1 MELYCHRGWML
12 TIIMW
17 KDIETSEDLLGY
29 RFHAR
34 LLKEIVLDKS
44 MLPTSIG
51 IFGNWGY
58 GKSSLMLLMEKEIN
72 EEITK
77 QVAEENNPRILQ
89 VRFNGWQYESY
100 ETTKY
105 SLIQVLL
112 DSVEKYLSDNR
123 DIFDKL
129 DIILKRI
136 NLLKLGVLLLKKYV
150 WDKIPNAIK
159 SNLPTAD
166 DLKKCVGVDDIT
178 KFQNEFQNEHTSL
191 FVTKFRT
198 LLESIVEDAKF
209 DSIIVY
215 IDDLDR
221 CSGEKMIECIEA
233 IKLFLNVKNTAF
245 VLGAD
250 ERMVERAIKEHYPE
264 IEQDKRQIYS
274 PFSDYLEKL
283 IQIPYRLPRLSL
295 NEQYTY
301 ILFLLLKSKYPNFFN
316 AVIKD
321 YNDYKNKEPFGNYD
335 AEKMRA
341 ALGENKIPDVEAL
354 IPIIPMMTRFLN
366 GSPRQLKR
374 FLNTFD
380 LRMRMVQVANI
391 REIDPTV
398 LAKLM
403 LLEYNFK
410 YQRLFESLYGMQL
423 LGDGIIDKI
432 GEVEE
437 CARQKKKLNDKRWQ
451 EWEEDNLVLDWLSLS
466 PSLSGVNL
474 KEYFWIARDSLKN
487 SVPVESLVS
496 NVARRFYLT
505 LRNKQSAIAKKKFL
519 QEEIAKLE
527 DEERQMV
534 IMLLNHDFT
543 KNPNDSKVLELLQAD
558 SEVRVLIQNES
569 DCKSLF
575 SHVDTLKM
583 EPAWGVI
590 LGKLKKNDFWN
601 HFISPLKFGEKL
613 QKMLN
618 K

>member
-1 MELYCHRGWML
+1 
-12 TIIMW
+12 MW

-29 RFHAR
+29 RFHAK

-451 EWEEDNLVLDWLSLS
+451 EWEEDNLVLDWLSHS

>member
-1 MELYCHRGWML
+1 
-12 TIIMW
+12 MW

-29 RFHAR
+29 RFHAK

-58 GKSSLMLLMEKEIN
+58 GKSSLMLLLEKEIN
-72 EEITK
+72 EEIAMH
-77 QVAEENNPRILQ
+77 VAEGNTPRILQ

-123 DIFDKL
+123 DVFEKL
-129 DIILKRI
+129 DILLKRI

-159 SNLPTAD
+159 SNLPQAD
-166 DLKKCVGVDDIT
+166 DLKECIGVDDIT

-198 LLESIVEDAKF
+198 LLESIVEEAKF

-601 HFISPLKFGEKL
+601 HFISPLKFGDKL

>member
-1 MELYCHRGWML
+1 
-12 TIIMW
+12 MW

-29 RFHAR
+29 RFHAK

-58 GKSSLMLLMEKEIN
+58 GKSSLMLLLEKEIN
-72 EEITK
+72 EEIAMH
-77 QVAEENNPRILQ
+77 VAEGNTPRILQ

-123 DIFDKL
+123 DVFEKL
-129 DIILKRI
+129 DILLKRI

-159 SNLPTAD
+159 SNLPQAD
-166 DLKKCVGVDDIT
+166 DLKECIGVDDIT

-198 LLESIVEDAKF
+198 LLESIVEEAKF

-221 CSGEKMIECIEA
+221 CSGEMMIECIEA

-474 KEYFWIARDSLKN
+474 KEYYWIARDSLKN

>member
-1 MELYCHRGWML
+1 
-12 TIIMW
+12 MW

-29 RFHAR
+29 RFHAK

-58 GKSSLMLLMEKEIN
+58 GKSSLMLLLEKEIN
-72 EEITK
+72 EEIAMHE
-77 QVAEENNPRILQ
+77 AEGNTPRILQ

-123 DIFDKL
+123 DVFEKL
-129 DIILKRI
+129 DILLKRI

-159 SNLPTAD
+159 SNLPQAD
-166 DLKKCVGVDDIT
+166 DLKECIGVDDIT

-198 LLESIVEDAKF
+198 LLESIVEEAKF

-341 ALGENKIPDVEAL
+341 TLGENKIPDVEAL

-496 NVARRFYLT
+496 NVARRSYLT

-575 SHVDTLKM
+575 SHVDILKM

>member
-1 MELYCHRGWML
+1 
-12 TIIMW
+12 MW

-29 RFHAR
+29 RFHAK

-58 GKSSLMLLMEKEIN
+58 GKSSLMLLLEKEIN
-72 EEITK
+72 EEIAMH
-77 QVAEENNPRILQ
+77 VAEGNTPRILQ

-123 DIFDKL
+123 DVFEKL
-129 DIILKRI
+129 DILLKRI

-159 SNLPTAD
+159 SNLPQAD
-166 DLKKCVGVDDIT
+166 DLKECIGVDDIT

-198 LLESIVEDAKF
+198 LLESIVEEAKF

-496 NVARRFYLT
+496 NVARRSYLT

>member
-1 MELYCHRGWML
+1 
-12 TIIMW
+12 MW

-29 RFHAR
+29 RFHAK

-432 GEVEE
+432 GDVEE

>member
-1 MELYCHRGWML
+1 
-12 TIIMW
+12 MW

-29 RFHAR
+29 RFHAK

-58 GKSSLMLLMEKEIN
+58 GKSSLMLLLEKEIN
-72 EEITK
+72 EEIAMH
-77 QVAEENNPRILQ
+77 VAEGNTPRILQ

-123 DIFDKL
+123 DVFEKL
-129 DIILKRI
+129 DILLKRI

-301 ILFLLLKSKYPNFFN
+301 ILFLLLKSKYPNFFI

-575 SHVDTLKM
+575 SHVDILKM

>member
-1 MELYCHRGWML
+1 
-12 TIIMW
+12 MW

-29 RFHAR
+29 RFHAK

-496 NVARRFYLT
+496 YVARRFYLT

-601 HFISPLKFGEKL
+601 HFISPLTIL
-613 QKMLN
+613 R
-618 K
+618 

>member
-1 MELYCHRGWML
+1 
-12 TIIMW
+12 MW

-29 RFHAR
+29 RFHAK

-58 GKSSLMLLMEKEIN
+58 GKSSLMLLLEKEIN
-72 EEITK
+72 EEIAMH
-77 QVAEENNPRILQ
+77 VAEGNTHRILQ

-123 DIFDKL
+123 DVFEKL
-129 DIILKRI
+129 DILLKRI

-159 SNLPTAD
+159 SNLPQAD
-166 DLKKCVGVDDIT
+166 DLKECIGVDDIT

-198 LLESIVEDAKF
+198 LLESIVEEAKF

-601 HFISPLKFGEKL
+601 HFISPLKFGDKL

>member
-1 MELYCHRGWML
+1 
-12 TIIMW
+12 MW

-29 RFHAR
+29 RFHAK

-77 QVAEENNPRILQ
+77 QVAEENNPRFLQ

-264 IEQDKRQIYS
+264 IEQDKRLIYS

-451 EWEEDNLVLDWLSLS
+451 EWEEDNLFLDWLSLS

-496 NVARRFYLT
+496 NVARRSYLT

-575 SHVDTLKM
+575 SHVDILKM

>member
-1 MELYCHRGWML
+1 
-12 TIIMW
+12 MW

-29 RFHAR
+29 RFHAK

-58 GKSSLMLLMEKEIN
+58 GKSSLMLLLEKEIN
-72 EEITK
+72 EEIAMH
-77 QVAEENNPRILQ
+77 VAEGNTPRILQ

-123 DIFDKL
+123 DVFEKL
-129 DIILKRI
+129 DILLKRI

-159 SNLPTAD
+159 SNLPQAD
-166 DLKKCVGVDDIT
+166 DLKECVGVDDIT

-198 LLESIVEDAKF
+198 LLESIVEEAKF

>member
-1 MELYCHRGWML
+1 
-12 TIIMW
+12 MW

-29 RFHAR
+29 RFHAK

-58 GKSSLMLLMEKEIN
+58 GKSSLMLLLEKEIN
-72 EEITK
+72 EEIAMHA
-77 QVAEENNPRILQ
+77 AEGNTPRILQ

-123 DIFDKL
+123 DVFEKL
-129 DIILKRI
+129 DILLKRI

-159 SNLPTAD
+159 SNLPQAD
-166 DLKKCVGVDDIT
+166 DLKECIGVDDIT

-198 LLESIVEDAKF
+198 LLESIVEEAKF

-341 ALGENKIPDVEAL
+341 TLGENKIPDVEAL

-380 LRMRMVQVANI
+380 LRMRMVQVTNI
-391 REIDPTV
+391 REIEPTV

-451 EWEEDNLVLDWLSLS
+451 EWEEDNLFLDWLSLS

-496 NVARRFYLT
+496 NVARRSYLT

-575 SHVDTLKM
+575 SHVDILKM

>member
-1 MELYCHRGWML
+1 
-12 TIIMW
+12 MW

-29 RFHAR
+29 RFHAK

-341 ALGENKIPDVEAL
+341 TLGENKIPDVEAL

-391 REIDPTV
+391 REIGPTV

-451 EWEEDNLVLDWLSLS
+451 EWEEDNLFLDWLSLS

-496 NVARRFYLT
+496 NVARRSYLT

-519 QEEIAKLE
+519 QEKIAKLE

-575 SHVDTLKM
+575 SHVDILKM

>member
-1 MELYCHRGWML
+1 
-12 TIIMW
+12 MW

-29 RFHAR
+29 RFHAK

-58 GKSSLMLLMEKEIN
+58 GKSSLMLLLEKEIN
-72 EEITK
+72 EEIAMH
-77 QVAEENNPRILQ
+77 VAEGNTPRILQ

-123 DIFDKL
+123 DVFEKL
-129 DIILKRI
+129 DILLKRI

-159 SNLPTAD
+159 SNLPQAD
-166 DLKKCVGVDDIT
+166 DLKECIGVDDIT

-198 LLESIVEDAKF
+198 LLESIVEEAKF

-301 ILFLLLKSKYPNFFN
+301 ILFLLLKNKYPNFFY

>member
-1 MELYCHRGWML
+1 
-12 TIIMW
+12 MW

-29 RFHAR
+29 RFHAK

-58 GKSSLMLLMEKEIN
+58 GKSSLMLLLEKEIN
-72 EEITK
+72 EEIAMH
-77 QVAEENNPRILQ
+77 VAEGNTPRILQ

-123 DIFDKL
+123 DVFEKL
-129 DIILKRI
+129 DILLKRI

-159 SNLPTAD
+159 SNLPQAD
-166 DLKKCVGVDDIT
+166 DLKECIGVDDIT

-198 LLESIVEDAKF
+198 LLESIVEEAKF

-410 YQRLFESLYGMQL
+410 YQRLFEFLYGMQL

-519 QEEIAKLE
+519 QKEIAKLE

>member
-1 MELYCHRGWML
+1 
-12 TIIMW
+12 MW

-29 RFHAR
+29 RFHAK

-58 GKSSLMLLMEKEIN
+58 GKSSLMLLLEKEIN
-72 EEITK
+72 EEIAMH
-77 QVAEENNPRILQ
+77 VAEGNTPRILQ

-123 DIFDKL
+123 DVLEKL
-129 DIILKRI
+129 DILLKRI

-159 SNLPTAD
+159 SNLPQAD
-166 DLKKCVGVDDIT
+166 DLKECIGVDDIT

-198 LLESIVEDAKF
+198 LLESIVEEAKF

-321 YNDYKNKEPFGNYD
+321 YNDYKNNEPFGNYD

-341 ALGENKIPDVEAL
+341 ALGENKIPNVEAL

>member
-1 MELYCHRGWML
+1 
-12 TIIMW
+12 MW

-29 RFHAR
+29 RFHAK

-58 GKSSLMLLMEKEIN
+58 GKSSLMLLLEKEIN
-72 EEITK
+72 EEIAMH
-77 QVAEENNPRILQ
+77 VAEGNTLRILQ

-123 DIFDKL
+123 DVFEKL
-129 DIILKRI
+129 DILLKRI

-159 SNLPTAD
+159 SNLPQAD
-166 DLKKCVGVDDIT
+166 DLKECIGVDDIT

-198 LLESIVEDAKF
+198 LLESIVEEAKF

-221 CSGEKMIECIEA
+221 CSDEKMIECIEA

-341 ALGENKIPDVEAL
+341 TLGENKIPDVEAL

-391 REIDPTV
+391 REIEPTV

-451 EWEEDNLVLDWLSLS
+451 EWEEDNLFLDWLSLS

-496 NVARRFYLT
+496 NVARRSYLT

-575 SHVDTLKM
+575 SHVDILKM

-590 LGKLKKNDFWN
+590 LGKLKKNDFLN

>member
-1 MELYCHRGWML
+1 
-12 TIIMW
+12 MW

-198 LLESIVEDAKF
+198 LLESIVEEAKF

-341 ALGENKIPDVEAL
+341 TLGENKIPDVEAL

>member
-1 MELYCHRGWML
+1 
-12 TIIMW
+12 MW

-29 RFHAR
+29 RFHAK

-58 GKSSLMLLMEKEIN
+58 GKSSLMLLLEKEIN
-72 EEITK
+72 EEIAMH
-77 QVAEENNPRILQ
+77 VAEGNTPRILQ

-123 DIFDKL
+123 DVFEKL
-129 DIILKRI
+129 DILLKRI

-159 SNLPTAD
+159 SNLPQAD
-166 DLKKCVGVDDIT
+166 DLKECIGVDDIT

-198 LLESIVEDAKF
+198 LLESIVEEAKF

-391 REIDPTV
+391 REIEPTV

-451 EWEEDNLVLDWLSLS
+451 EWEEDNLFLDWLSLS

-496 NVARRFYLT
+496 NVARRSYLT

-575 SHVDTLKM
+575 SHVDILKM